1 MKKRKREKNGRDSH
15 SNFHSFPGRC
25 RTRKLATSDT
35 FSHIHNFAGKIFSK
49 KKIKKEESNATDTST
64 LSSSSSLRLTFFS
77 QTHESVIICKLASS
91 GTLAGE
97 IDSSH
102 SEISTGKSSGVCRL

>member
-1 MKKRKREKNGRDSH
+1 MGVTLIQIFIH
-15 SNFHSFPGRC
+15 FPGDVERENWL
-25 RTRKLATSDT
+25 RPTPFL
-35 FSHIHNFAGKIFSK
+35 IFITLLEKYSQK
-49 KKIKKEESNATDTST
+49 KKEKKKGRIKRPDTST
-64 LSSSSSLRLTFFS
+64 LSSSSALRLTFFS
-77 QTHESVIICKLASS
+77 QTRESVIICKLASS

>member
-1 MKKRKREKNGRDSH
+1 M
-15 SNFHSFPGRC
+15 
-25 RTRKLATSDT
+25 RKLATSDT

-49 KKIKKEESNATDTST
+49 KKKKKGRIKRPDTST
-64 LSSSSSLRLTFFS
+64 LSSSSSALRLTFFS
-77 QTHESVIICKLASS
+77 QTSESVIICKLASS